1 MLGTYIETLQALYTR
16 TTFFYV
22 LYANILCSMYT
33 YRRFVYK
40 NIFLTR
46 NDRIQR

>member
-16 TTFFYV
+16 TTFFLRIICKY
-22 LYANILCSMYT
+22 IMYT

-46 NDRIQR
+46 NDSILR

>member
-16 TTFFYV
+16 TTFFLRIRYMQIYYV
-22 LYANILCSMYT
+22 HVSAICI
-33 YRRFVYK
+33 YK